1 LQVHGEQNKP
11 DSGRRSEFLALIA
24 VLHACYIE
32 SQLEPLNRRAR
43 DVLYALLTEFISNGE
58 PVGSRT
64 LVRKYRFNLSPATIR
79 NVLADL
85 EHLGYLIQPHT
96 SAGRVPT
103 EKAFRLFID
112 ALMKT
117 RQLSAPDAAKI
128 AEWLR
133 QQPTGN
139 DLLRSTGRLLSE
151 LTGSPAVVVRRSP
164 ESRPLLKIRF
174 IPTRPSELLTVVVF
188 RDGTVENRFVHLDT
202 PLDSGELD
210 RVHQM
215 LEEVAEGRTLAELR
229 EHFVH
234 ARDSSQD
241 ELQPL
246 NERGLTLV
254 NAAIDR
260 TSHTSE
266 LVVEGQARLLD
277 RADLSQSEQ
286 LKEYLRALEDRNRLI
301 LLLDRTLESKQVQV
315 FLGDDVSG
323 EADLPMSLVAA
334 PYRNQTGEPE
344 GAVGVIGP
352 TRMDYSVVVPLVGA
366 TADAVAR
373 ALARAD
379 QCSSSGTTDVEPQGA
394 PAASGLSRARTRT

>member
-1 LQVHGEQNKP
+1 MVETLT
-11 DSGRRSEFLALIA
+11 
-24 VLHACYIE
+24 
-32 SQLEPLNRRAR
+32 RRAR

-64 LVRKYRFNLSPATIR
+64 LVRKYRFDLSPATIR

-85 EHLGYLIQPHT
+85 EQLGYLIQPHT

-128 AEWLR
+128 ADWLR
-133 QQPTGN
+133 QEPDGE

-151 LTGSPAVVVRRSP
+151 LTGSPAVVARRSA
-164 ESRPLLKIRF
+164 ETRTLLKIRF
-174 IPTRPSELLTVVVF
+174 IPTRPSELLSVMVF

-202 PLDSGELD
+202 PLESGELE
-210 RVHQM
+210 RVHQL

-229 EHFVH
+229 DHFVR
-234 ARDSSQD
+234 ARDESQD
-241 ELQPL
+241 EMQPL
-246 NERGLTLV
+246 NDRGLTLV
-254 NAAIDR
+254 KASMNR
-260 TSHTSE
+260 TPRSTE
-266 LVVEGQARLLD
+266 LVIEGQSRLLD
-277 RADLSQSEQ
+277 RTDLSQSEQ
-286 LKEYLRALEDRNRLI
+286 LKEFLHTLEDRNRLI
-301 LLLDRTLESKQVQV
+301 LLLDRTLESRNVQV
-315 FLGDDVSG
+315 FLGGDVSG
-323 EADLPMSLVAA
+323 ESELPISLVAA
-334 PYRNQTGEPE
+334 PYRTQTGEAG

-352 TRMDYSVVVPLVGA
+352 TRMDYSVVMPLVGA

-379 QCSSSGTTDVEPQGA
+379 QRSTLNSSEIHEPLGSSD
-394 PAASGLSRARTRT
+394 ASLSRKGSRG

>member
-1 LQVHGEQNKP
+1 
-11 DSGRRSEFLALIA
+11 
-24 VLHACYIE
+24 
-32 SQLEPLNRRAR
+32 LEALNRRAR

-85 EHLGYLIQPHT
+85 EHLGYLVQPHT

-133 QQPTGN
+133 QEPTGD

-151 LTGSPAVVVRRSP
+151 LTGSPAVVARRSA

-174 IPTRPSELLTVVVF
+174 IPTRPSELLTVMVF
-188 RDGTVENRFVHLDT
+188 RDGTVENRFVHVDT
-202 PLDSGELD
+202 SLEPGEID

-215 LEEVAEGRTLAELR
+215 LEEVADGRTLAELR
-229 EHFVH
+229 DHFVH
-234 ARDSSQD
+234 ARDRSQG
-241 ELQPL
+241 EMQPL
-246 NERGLTLV
+246 NDRGLTLV
-254 NAAIDR
+254 KAAIDG
-260 TSHTSE
+260 TSRTSE
-266 LVVEGQARLLD
+266 LVVEGQSRLLD

-286 LKEYLRALEDRNRLI
+286 LKEYWHALEDRNRLI
-301 LLLDRTLESKQVQV
+301 LLLDRTLESKHVQV
-315 FLGDDVSG
+315 FLGGDVSG
-323 EADLPMSLVAA
+323 ESELPMSLVAA
-334 PYRNQTGEPE
+334 PYRNHTGEPE

-352 TRMDYSVVVPLVGA
+352 TRMDYALVVPLVGA
-366 TADAVAR
+366 TADAMAR
-373 ALARAD
+373 ALTLAGQRT
-379 QCSSSGTTDVEPQGA
+379 SSGPSDLESHGST
-394 PAASGLSRARTRT
+394 PARDFSKRS

>member
-1 LQVHGEQNKP
+1 MQICARWVGCA
-11 DSGRRSEFLALIA
+11 R
-24 VLHACYIE
+24 VLYR
-32 SQLEPLNRRAR
+32 LVVEPLTRRAR

-64 LVRKYRFNLSPATIR
+64 LVRKYRFDLSPATIR

-85 EHLGYLIQPHT
+85 EHMGYLIQPHT

-128 AEWLR
+128 ADWLR
-133 QQPTGN
+133 QEATGE
-139 DLLRSTGRLLSE
+139 DLLRSTGKLLSE
-151 LTGSPAVVVRRSP
+151 LTGSPAVVARRSA
-164 ESRPLLKIRF
+164 ETRPLLKIRF
-174 IPTRPSELLTVVVF
+174 IPTRRSEMLSVIVF

-202 PLDSGELD
+202 PLEPGELD
-210 RVHQM
+210 RVHQL

-229 EHFVH
+229 DHFVR
-234 ARDSSQD
+234 ARDESRD
-241 ELQPL
+241 EMQPL
-246 NERGLTLV
+246 NDRGLTLV
-254 NAAIDR
+254 KAAIDR
-260 TSHTSE
+260 SSRGTE
-266 LVVEGQARLLD
+266 LVVEGQSRLLD

-286 LKEYLRALEDRNRLI
+286 LREVLHALEDRNRLI
-301 LLLDRTLESKQVQV
+301 LLLDRTLESKRVQV
-315 FLGDDVSG
+315 FLGGDVSSDG
-323 EADLPMSLVAA
+323 ELPISLVAA
-334 PYRNQTGEPE
+334 PYRNQTGEAG

-373 ALARAD
+373 ALARTDRRAPGATGAD
-379 QCSSSGTTDVEPQGA
+379 DARGPAEPTNCEESELQ
-394 PAASGLSRARTRT
+394 RADAQKT